1 MAVRMR
7 YGTTAET
14 KKKTATGAEPTP
26 VETQTLLWENPNPST
41 NFNSGNKT
49 FITPISSGLVP
60 LYDKLK
66 IIYKRTS
73 TGSSVYEYVID
84 MPASLNDYVKDKN
97 KQVFVYGFETSD
109 YYSCRYI
116 QFVNDNTWWVSTGY
130 RSNNTSGIS
139 THNVIT
145 HLYGIKTTYQ

>member
-1 MAVRMR
+1 MVAMR
-7 YGTTAET
+7 FGTNTLSGQET
-14 KKKTATGAEPTP
+14 ESGSTPTP
-26 VETQTLLWENPNPST
+26 VETETLLWENPNPST

-49 FITPISSGLVP
+49 LITPISSSLVP

-66 IIYKRTS
+66 IVYKRTS
-73 TGSSVYEYVID
+73 TGSSVYEYVIAL
-84 MPASLNDYVKDKN
+84 PASLSNYIKDDN
-97 KQVFVYGFETSD
+97 KQAFVYGFETSD

-116 QFVNDNTWWVSTGY
+116 QIVNDNTYWVSTGY

-145 HLYGIKTTYQ
+145 YLYGIKTTYQ

>member
-7 YGTTAET
+7 YGTRAET
-14 KKKTATGAEPTP
+14 KKTTGTEPT
-26 VETQTLLWENPNPST
+26 ETETLLWENANPST

-49 FITPISSGLVP
+49 FLTPISSNLVP

-73 TGSSVYEYVID
+73 TGSSIYEYIID
-84 MPASLNDYVKDKN
+84 LPDSLENYVKDGN
-97 KQVFVYGFETSD
+97 KQAFVYGFETTD

-116 QFVNDNTWWVSTGY
+116 QFVNDSTWWVSTGY